1 MALRLQSGDYVPD
14 GVGGLQR
21 AEGREA
27 LLQRALFRLKAR
39 RGSFPF
45 LPELGSRLGQLGAVP
60 PAQRQAAAAQYAA
73 EALEAEALEVES
85 VELTAGAGN
94 ACGLT
99 VHCLWRGEPLPV
111 TVEII

>member
-14 GVGGLQR
+14 GVGSLQR

-85 VELTAGAGN
+85 VELTAGTGN

-99 VHCLWRGEPLPV
+99 VHCLWQGELLPV